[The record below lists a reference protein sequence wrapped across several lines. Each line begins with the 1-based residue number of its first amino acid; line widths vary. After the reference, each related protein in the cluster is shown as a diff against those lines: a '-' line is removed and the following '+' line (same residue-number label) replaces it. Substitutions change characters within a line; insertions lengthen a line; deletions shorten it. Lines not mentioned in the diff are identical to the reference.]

1 MSARKLAVLAVFV
14 VIGMGAAAW
23 LGVEYRDDVRAFLRA
38 LARAL

>member
-14 VIGMGAAAW
+14 VIGMVAAVW
-23 LGVEYRDDVRAFLRA
+23 LGVEHRDDVRAFLRA